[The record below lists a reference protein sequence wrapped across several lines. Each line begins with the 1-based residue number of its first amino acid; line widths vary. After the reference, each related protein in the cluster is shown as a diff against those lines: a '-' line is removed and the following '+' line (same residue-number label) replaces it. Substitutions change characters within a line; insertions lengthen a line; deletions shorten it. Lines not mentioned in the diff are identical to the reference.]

1 LLSCRPQEAQVYR
14 EQDAP
19 CPSPG
24 LSVLVE
30 QTAVRNVMGKSVYIS
45 GFFTLSSMLSSPV
58 AMSVSPLNQMS

>member
-1 LLSCRPQEAQVYR
+1 VYR

-30 QTAVRNVMGKSVYIS
+30 QTAVRNVMGKSVYILS